1 MLCCGVLMYVNT
13 SIAEK
18 VARMIFARA
27 VRLVGLICLAPLKGQ
42 HGVRASDGV
51 FVHDMDPLIDK
62 AGGKVLSA
70 RWIGTTTSGSSPSHV
85 IIAEPRVC
93 PQIKELTTVW
103 DGLNSIARRQSQPVA
118 HFRRK

>member
-1 MLCCGVLMYVNT
+1 
-13 SIAEK
+13 
-18 VARMIFARA
+18 
-27 VRLVGLICLAPLKGQ
+27 VGLICLAPLKGQ

-62 AGGKVLSA
+62 AGAKVLSA

-103 DGLNSIARRQSQPVA
+103 DRIKLNCAPAIAAGCALPPEVGRVRGMVGVHA
-118 HFRRK
+118 RVRGTA